1 MAGMKRQ
8 ARFFYLNELVLD
20 IIIGCE
26 HVIFVVLIELHYVRC
41 KQLQTFLIS
50 IYLFGHVL
58 FY

>member
-26 HVIFVVLIELHYVRC
+26 HIIFVVLIELHYVRC

-50 IYLFGHVL
+50 IYLFGH
-58 FY
+58 